1 MQFIVVVDG
10 KILGQVEIDD
20 EVELGRV
27 LLKFPTAILRT
38 PAQMIEDGW
47 R

>member
-1 MQFIVVVDG
+1 MQFIVLVDG
-10 KILGQVEIDD
+10 DIIGQIEVSD

-27 LLKFPTAILRT
+27 LAKFPTAILRT

>member
-10 KILGQVEIDD
+10 KILGQVEISD
-20 EVELGRV
+20 EADLSGV
-27 LLKFPTAILRT
+27 LSKFPTAILRT
-38 PAQMIEDGW
+38 PGQMIDDGW

>member
-1 MQFIVVVDG
+1 MQFIVLVDG
-10 KILGQVEIDD
+10 KIIGQIEINDD
-20 EVELGRV
+20 AELGRV
-27 LLKFPTAILRT
+27 LSKFPAAILRT